1 MNDNLI
7 RINYEGK
14 WYNVEEE
21 ELDHYH
27 LVGLL
32 FPIYKNEIKN
42 GKSRYSFKKQIK
54 SINKN
59 ISRFSKT
66 VNKILRRIYA
76 LG

>member
-14 WYNVEEE
+14 WYSVDIEES
-21 ELDHYH
+21 DHYH
-27 LVGLL
+27 LVEIP

-42 GKSRYSFKKQIK
+42 GKSIYSFKKQVK

-59 ISRFSKT
+59 INQFFKT
-66 VNKILRRIYA
+66 INKILRRISS
-76 LG
+76 